1 MSLRKRSLVRAI
13 ATFVQD
19 AWMYYNSQA
28 PSYKT
33 FFMLNSLKHEI
44 STAHTNKILTNK
56 EMTCFKSVTCCIY
69 NANNCYNANKCWHFN
84 IYEQDNIRA
93 QLS

>member
-13 ATFVQD
+13 ATFVHD

-44 STAHTNKILTNK
+44 STAHTNKIP
-56 EMTCFKSVTCCIY
+56 TCFKSVTCCIY
-69 NANNCYNANKCWHFN
+69 HANKCYNAN
-84 IYEQDNIRA
+84 
-93 QLS
+93 